1 MTLASPTPRTT
12 RLDDSTDLT
21 LTDPECAEVLRL
33 ARELVLVEPR
43 LMDTRVWMDEAR
55 RRSSRLPLRLRE
67 SVRQYRHD
75 PGPTGLLIVR
85 NLPNDETLL
94 PETPTVAESVER
106 RATTPGA
113 VTALLSLCLGEVV
126 AYREEKSGALVQ
138 NVVPV
143 PGQEASQ
150 SNAGS
155 GTLLELHVEN
165 AFHPHRPDYVGLFC
179 LRNDHSGT
187 AGTLVSSI
195 RRALALVPPE
205 AVGVLLQ
212 PRFVT
217 EPPPSFHSGAPT
229 TAHPV
234 LEGAADDPN
243 ILVDFSATMP
253 LDDEAKAALEVL
265 RDAFLTVSET
275 LVLQP
280 GELAFVD
287 NRLSVHGRTTFEAR
301 YDGRDR
307 WLHRTFVHL
316 DNRRNRSHRSG
327 GGFVLS

>member
-1 MTLASPTPRTT
+1 MTTVLSPSIPTT
-12 RLDDSTDLT
+12 NALT
-21 LTDPECAEVLRL
+21 LTDAERAEVLSL
-33 ARELVLVEPR
+33 AEQLVVAERGLVDELA
-43 LMDTRVWMDEAR
+43 WMDAAR
-55 RRSSRLPLRLRE
+55 KLSSQLPLP
-67 SVRQYRHD
+67 VRQEVRSYRYD
-75 PGPTGLLIVR
+75 PGSDGLLILR
-85 NLPNDETLL
+85 NLPNDVTAL
-94 PETPTVAESVER
+94 PVTPTVPESVER
-106 RATTPGA
+106 VATVPA
-113 VTALLSLCLGEVV
+113 AISALISLSLGEVV

-143 PGQEASQ
+143 PGREESQ

-195 RRALALVPPE
+195 RRA
-205 AVGVLLQ
+205 VLLIPGSVVEVLTQ

-217 EPPPSFHSGAPT
+217 QPPPSFHAGAGTDRP
-229 TAHPV
+229 PV
-234 LEGAADDPN
+234 LGDPGGDPKHR
-243 ILVDFSATMP
+243 VAFSATTG

-265 RDAFLTVSET
+265 REALIDVSAM

-287 NRLSVHGRTTFEAR
+287 NRLSVHGRTSFEAR
-301 YDGRDR
+301 YDGHDR

-316 DNRRNRSHRSG
+316 DHRRSRGQRAGNG
-327 GGFVLS
+327 LVLI

>member
-1 MTLASPTPRTT
+1 MTTVLSPSIRTT
-12 RLDDSTDLT
+12 TAIT
-21 LTDPECAEVLRL
+21 LTDSERAEVHRLALRL
-33 ARELVLVEPR
+33 VGVERGLVDELA
-43 LMDTRVWMDEAR
+43 WMDAAR
-55 RRSSRLPLRLRE
+55 KLSAQLPLRIRE
-67 SVRQYRHD
+67 EVRGYRHD
-75 PGPTGLLIVR
+75 PGPDGLLILR
-85 NLPNDETLL
+85 NLPNDVDSL
-94 PETPTVAESVER
+94 PVTPTVPESVER
-106 RATTPGA
+106 AATVPA
-113 VTALLSLCLGEVV
+113 AISALVSLSLGEVI

-143 PGQEASQ
+143 PGREESQ

-195 RRALALVPPE
+195 RRALMIIPDNVVEALM
-205 AVGVLLQ
+205 Q

-217 EPPPSFHSGAPT
+217 QPPPSFHAGAET
-229 TAHPV
+229 EYHPV
-234 LEGAADDPN
+234 LEGAAGDPN
-243 ILVDFSATMP
+243 IRVDFSATTG
-253 LDDEAKAALEVL
+253 LDEDATAALEIL
-265 RDAFLTVSET
+265 RGALLDVSAM

-287 NRLSVHGRTTFEAR
+287 NRLAVHGRTSFEAR
-301 YDGRDR
+301 YDGHDR

-316 DNRRNRSHRSG
+316 DHRRSRGHRAG
-327 GGFVLS
+327 NGLVLY

>member
-1 MTLASPTPRTT
+1 MTTVLSSSIHTT
-12 RLDDSTDLT
+12 SAVT
-21 LTDPECAEVLRL
+21 LTDAERDEVYAL
-33 ARELVLVEPR
+33 AVQLVGVER
-43 LMDTRVWMDEAR
+43 GMVDEIAWMGAAR
-55 RRSSRLPLRLRE
+55 KLSARLPLRVRE
-67 SVRQYRHD
+67 AVRRYRHD
-75 PGPTGLLIVR
+75 PGPDGLLILR
-85 NLPNDETLL
+85 NLPNDVDAL
-94 PETPTVAESVER
+94 PVTPTVPESVER
-106 RATTPGA
+106 VATVPA
-113 VTALLSLCLGEVV
+113 AISALVSLALGEVV

-143 PGQEASQ
+143 PGREESQ

-195 RRALALVPPE
+195 RRALLIIPDNVIE
-205 AVGVLLQ
+205 VLMQ

-217 EPPPSFHSGAPT
+217 QPPPSFHTGAGT
-229 TAHPV
+229 EYHPV

-243 ILVDFSATMP
+243 IRVDFSATTG
-253 LDDEAKAALEVL
+253 LDETATAALEIL
-265 RDAFLTVSET
+265 RGALLDVSAM

-287 NRLSVHGRTTFEAR
+287 NRLSVHGRTSFEAR
-301 YDGRDR
+301 YDGHDR

-316 DNRRNRSHRSG
+316 DHRRSRGHRADNG
-327 GGFVLS
+327 LVLY

>member
-1 MTLASPTPRTT
+1 MTTVLSSSIRTT
-12 RLDDSTDLT
+12 TAIT
-21 LTDPECAEVLRL
+21 LTDAERAEVHRL
-33 ARELVLVEPR
+33 AVRLVGAERGLVDELA
-43 LMDTRVWMDEAR
+43 WMEAAR
-55 RRSSRLPLRLRE
+55 KLSAQLPLRVRE
-67 SVRQYRHD
+67 EVRRYRHD
-75 PGPTGLLIVR
+75 PGPDGLLILR
-85 NLPNDETLL
+85 NLPNDVDSL
-94 PETPTVAESVER
+94 PVTPTVPESVER
-106 RATTPGA
+106 AATVPA
-113 VTALLSLCLGEVV
+113 AISALVSLSLGEVV

-143 PGQEASQ
+143 PGREESQ

-195 RRALALVPPE
+195 RRALLIVPDNVVE
-205 AVGVLLQ
+205 VLMQ

-217 EPPPSFHSGAPT
+217 QPPPSFHAGAET
-229 TAHPV
+229 ECHPV

-243 ILVDFSATMP
+243 IRVDFSATVG
-253 LDDEAKAALEVL
+253 LDEDATAALEIL
-265 RDAFLTVSET
+265 RGALLDVSAM

-287 NRLSVHGRTTFEAR
+287 NRLSVHGRTSFEAR
-301 YDGRDR
+301 YDGHDR

-316 DNRRNRSHRSG
+316 DHRRSRGHRAG
-327 GGFVLS
+327 NGLVLF

>member
-1 MTLASPTPRTT
+1 VP
-12 RLDDSTDLT
+12 
-21 LTDPECAEVLRL
+21 
-33 ARELVLVEPR
+33 
-43 LMDTRVWMDEAR
+43 
-55 RRSSRLPLRLRE
+55 
-67 SVRQYRHD
+67 
-75 PGPTGLLIVR
+75 
-85 NLPNDETLL
+85 
-94 PETPTVAESVER
+94 ESVER
-106 RATTPGA
+106 QAAVPGSIT
-113 VTALLSLCLGEVV
+113 VLLSLYLGEVI

-143 PGQEASQ
+143 PGREASQ

-155 GTLLELHVEN
+155 GTLLELHTEN
-165 AFHPHRPDYVGLFC
+165 AFHPHRSDYVGLFC

-195 RRALALVPPE
+195 RRALALLPPE
-205 AVGVLLQ
+205 VVEVLMQ

-217 EPPPSFHSGAPT
+217 EPPPSFRSGAPT
-229 TAHPV
+229 TAHAV

-243 ILVDFSATMP
+243 IQVDFSATTP
-253 LDDEAKAALEVL
+253 LDDEAKSALEVL
-265 RDAFLTVSET
+265 RDALLNVSAT

-307 WLHRTFVHL
+307 
-316 DNRRNRSHRSG
+316 
-327 GGFVLS
+327 